1 MESTISNENLPKSMR
16 YGMTSATAV
25 PAVATLSRFASVNGS
40 SGFSPSG
47 SNQIRFKIQSPGFL
61 DVCKHY
67 LEFKVNVTGTDADGF
82 AAYVDG
88 HAGSFFDRLRI
99 ESNGAVVEEVLSY
112 GLYNGIRHTYNSGLG
127 EVMKDSAQSGSG
139 RLCVKNVTT
148 AIGLAA
154 ADTAAAVKAVTDA
167 AQTANN
173 GRIFQVSQGALG
185 AGIATTKSHV
195 FTIQLES
202 GLFKNVHK
210 KALPEGM
217 AEMDVILTLAG
228 NAQALVS
235 AAAATYTIDNP
246 TLFCPSFRIENADVM
261 DNYRRMVQ
269 AQGASI
275 HGITPKT
282 YINTVSNGAGTK
294 TLQIND
300 RSLSV
305 LGFVSAV
312 RTNAADSTDHIYAN
326 SAYGYST
333 AVATTQMTRFKYQ
346 IAGINYPQSDI
357 NIATAA
363 DGRNLSRAHEESLK
377 ALAMPGEEYAKSTV
391 SIDQLTGQIDAAYAS
406 SVDTQTTEV
415 PKGLLSVDLKKFDM
429 EKLKMVGLN
438 TSRNSGPSVLEIEVG
453 TTMGAD
459 TNCTT
464 FALCEALFTVL
475 PNGVMTVAV

>member
-1 MESTISNENLPKSMR
+1 METTISNENLPKSMR

-67 LEFKVNVTGTDADGF
+67 LEFKVNVAG
-82 AAYVDG
+82 AAAFVDG

-139 RLCVKNVTT
+139 RLCVKN
-148 AIGLAA
+148 AITQIPLAS
-154 ADTAAAVKAVTDA
+154 ADTAAAVKTATDVA
-167 AQTANN
+167 FNADN
-173 GRIFQVSQGALG
+173 GKLFQVSQGSLG
-185 AGIATTKSHV
+185 AAIADGESHT

-202 GLFKNVHK
+202 GLFKNFHK

-235 AAAATYTIDNP
+235 ATAATFTIDNP
-246 TLFCPSFRIENADVM
+246 TIFCPSYRVENADVM
-261 DNYRRMVQ
+261 ENYRRMVQ

-305 LGFVSAV
+305 LGLVSAV
-312 RTNAADSTDHIYAN
+312 RDNAADSTDHIYAN

-333 AVATTQMTRFKYQ
+333 AVATTQMSRFKYQ

-363 DGRNLSRAHEESLK
+363 NGRNLGRAHEESLK

-391 SIDQLTGQIDAAYAS
+391 SVDQLTGQIDAAFAS
-406 SVDTQTTEV
+406 VTDTQSTEV

-438 TSRNSGPSVLEIEVG
+438 TSMNSGPSVLEIEVG
-453 TTMGAD
+453 TTLGAD

-464 FALCEALFTVL
+464 FAICEAVFTVL

>member
-1 MESTISNENLPKSMR
+1 MESSLTNENLPKSMR

-40 SGFSPSG
+40 SGFSPTG

-112 GLYNGIRHTYNSGLG
+112 GLYNGIRQTYNSGLG
-127 EVMKDSAQSGSG
+127 QVMKDSAQSGSG
-139 RLCVKNVTT
+139 RLAIKNPVTG
-148 AIGLAA
+148 ADSDGILAS
-154 ADTAAAVKAVTDA
+154 
-167 AQTANN
+167 
-173 GRIFQVSQGALG
+173 VSQSSLG
-185 AGIATTKSHV
+185 AGIATTHSHT

-202 GLFKNVHK
+202 GLFKNIHK

-235 AAAATYTIDNP
+235 VAAATFTIDNP
-246 TLFCPSFRIENADVM
+246 TLFCPSYRIENADVM
-261 DNYRRMVQ
+261 ENYRRMVQ

-282 YINTVSNGAGTK
+282 YINTLSAGAGTK

-305 LGFVSAV
+305 LGLVSAV
-312 RTNAADSTDHIYAN
+312 RVQAADTTRAIYAN

-333 AVATTQMTRFKYQ
+333 ADATTQMSRFKYQ
-346 IAGINYPQSDI
+346 IAGINYPQSDV

-363 DGRNLSRAHEESLK
+363 NGRNLGRAHEESLK
-377 ALAMPGEEYAKSTV
+377 ALAMPGEEYAQSLV
-391 SIDQLTGQIDAAYAS
+391 SIDQLTGQIDAVYAS
-406 SVDTQTTEV
+406 AKDTQGTQV

-438 TSRNSGPSVLEIEVG
+438 TSMNSGPSVLEVEVG
-453 TTMGAD
+453 TTLGAD

-464 FALCEALFTVL
+464 FAICEALWTIM
-475 PNGVMTVAV
+475 PNGVVAVAV

>member
-1 MESTISNENLPKSMR
+1 MESTTISNENLPKSMR
-16 YGMTSATAV
+16 YGFSSATAV
-25 PAVATLSRFASVNGS
+25 PAVTTLSRFSSVNGS

-99 ESNGAVVEEVLSY
+99 ESNGSVVEEVLSY
-112 GLYNGIRHTYNSGLG
+112 GLYNGIRQTYNSGLG
-127 EVMKDSAQSGSG
+127 EVMKDSALSGSG
-139 RLCVKNVTT
+139 RLAVKNP
-148 AIGLAA
+148 ADAA
-154 ADTAAAVKAVTDA
+154 ASDGILAP
-167 AQTANN
+167 
-173 GRIFQVSQGALG
+173 VSQSSLG
-185 AGIATTKSHV
+185 AGIATTESHV

-202 GLFKNVHK
+202 GLFKNIHK

-282 YINTVSNGAGTK
+282 YVNTVSNGAGTK

-305 LGFVSAV
+305 LGLVSAV
-312 RTNAADSTDHIYAN
+312 RVNAADSTDHIYAN

-346 IAGINYPQSDI
+346 IAGINYPQSDV

-363 DGRNLSRAHEESLK
+363 DGRNLGRAHEESLK
-377 ALAMPGEEYAKSTV
+377 ALAMPGEEYAKSLV

-406 SVDTQTTEV
+406 AKDTQGTEA

-429 EKLKMVGLN
+429 EKLRMVGLN

-453 TTMGAD
+453 TTLGAD

-464 FALCEALFTVL
+464 FAICEAVWTVM
-475 PNGVMTVAV
+475 PNGVVAVAV